1 MLLAGA
7 ALGLHVGAPAR
18 SPVASRAAVTLQAPV
33 AEELSFEERCR
44 RAGVDPKDVP
54 AEPTLMDWV
63 NNMPFA
69 MSKNLARQTLLS
81 QVKDPE
87 PLPEIWDW
95 FWDAMPF
102 LRAGKPGEPLGLGDV
117 ARTFKTN
124 IEQIFGNI
132 PAPDGAPLAA
142 ADVEGLDFQALF
154 LGMKTYFDRY
164 GSLFKMCF
172 GPKSFMVV
180 TDPVV
185 ARHILRENVDGYDKG
200 ALALVLEDIMG
211 KGLIP
216 ADPETWAKR
225 RRAIAPGFHKLYLER
240 MVDEFG
246 QANANL
252 IPQLVEAARSGKT
265 LDMEERFGSLAL
277 DVIGKAVFNY
287 DFGSVQ
293 EESPVVKA
301 AIRTLGEVEHRALTP
316 APYWKIPGAKEVI
329 PRLVEFERDMD
340 LLNSVLYKLIDQC
353 LESRDPLELDALQV
367 SREAAHPLTPAARP
381 LPPAAVPASHT
392 PRSPTSPALQ
402 SKDYSK
408 VKDPSMLRF
417 LVDLRGEEVDNTQM
431 RDDLITLLIAGHET
445 TAAVLTW
452 LVYALSQH
460 PEALKV
466 VQQEIDEMVGDRY
479 ASGRASDREPARR
492 TATPL
497 LTHHPAILLLRPQVR
512 DGRGHQED
520 ARGAESDRRDV
531 AHVAG
536 AAAPHPLRDR
546 GGDVAGGRHRH
557 RRRREARACERSLHL
572 DVQHGAIAA
581 AVGGP

>member
-33 AEELSFEERCR
+33 AEELTFEERCR

-329 PRLVEFERDMD
+329 PRLVEFEKDMD

-367 SREAAHPLTPAARP
+367 RERGRSPALQPLARSHSP
-381 LPPAAVPASHT
+381 LVPASHT
-392 PRSPTSPALQ
+392 PRSSRLPR
-402 SKDYSK
+402 
-408 VKDPSMLRF
+408 PSVEGLLEGEGPVDAPLPRRF
-417 LVDLRGEEVDNTQM
+417 ARRGGRQHADARRSHHAADRRP
-431 RDDLITLLIAGHET
+431 RDDRRRAHLARVRAEPAPRGAQSG
-445 TAAVLTW
+445 AA
-452 LVYALSQH
+452 
-460 PEALKV
+460 
-466 VQQEIDEMVGDRY
+466 GDR
-479 ASGRASDREPARR
+479 
-492 TATPL
+492 
-497 LTHHPAILLLRPQVR
+497 
-512 DGRGHQED
+512 
-520 ARGAESDRRDV
+520 
-531 AHVAG
+531 
-536 AAAPHPLRDR
+536 
-546 GGDVAGGRHRH
+546 
-557 RRRREARACERSLHL
+557 
-572 DVQHGAIAA
+572 
-581 AVGGP
+581 

>member
-1 MLLAGA
+1 M
-7 ALGLHVGAPAR
+7 
-18 SPVASRAAVTLQAPV
+18 TLQAPV
-33 AEELSFEERCR
+33 AEELTFEERCQ
-44 RAGVDPKDVP
+44 RALAWTEGRA

-252 IPQLVEAARSGKT
+252 IPQLVEAARSG
-265 LDMEERFGSLAL
+265 ERSTWRSAS
-277 DVIGKAVFNY
+277 A
-287 DFGSVQ
+287 
-293 EESPVVKA
+293 
-301 AIRTLGEVEHRALTP
+301 R
-316 APYWKIPGAKEVI
+316 
-329 PRLVEFERDMD
+329 
-340 LLNSVLYKLIDQC
+340 
-353 LESRDPLELDALQV
+353 SR
-367 SREAAHPLTPAARP
+367 STSSARP
-381 LPPAAVPASHT
+381 SST
-392 PRSPTSPALQ
+392 TTS
-402 SKDYSK
+402 
-408 VKDPSMLRF
+408 
-417 LVDLRGEEVDNTQM
+417 
-431 RDDLITLLIAGHET
+431 
-445 TAAVLTW
+445 
-452 LVYALSQH
+452 
-460 PEALKV
+460 
-466 VQQEIDEMVGDRY
+466 
-479 ASGRASDREPARR
+479 ARC
-492 TATPL
+492 
-497 LTHHPAILLLRPQVR
+497 
-512 DGRGHQED
+512 
-520 ARGAESDRRDV
+520 
-531 AHVAG
+531 
-536 AAAPHPLRDR
+536 
-546 GGDVAGGRHRH
+546 
-557 RRRREARACERSLHL
+557 RRRARWSRRRS
-572 DVQHGAIAA
+572 ARSARSSTA
-581 AVGGP
+581 R